1 VAASRTKL
9 KRLIVNPTT
18 GEFLARGGKWTG
30 DEEEAIDFAD
40 IMSVIVACAK
50 HRIKD
55 AEVLL
60 RFREGEKFDVRL
72 PLRRKV
78 ESQSKLSSGI

>member
-1 VAASRTKL
+1 MPGSRTKL
-9 KRLIVNPTT
+9 KRLIVDPAT
-18 GEFLARGGKWTG
+18 GQYLARGGKWTSL
-30 DEEEAIDFAD
+30 EEEAIDFAD

-60 RFREGEKFDVRL
+60 RFHEGAKFDVRL
-72 PLRRKV
+72 PLRQRPELLRK
-78 ESQSKLSSGI
+78 STSM

>member
-1 VAASRTKL
+1 VSGSRSKL
-9 KRLIVNPTT
+9 KRLIVDPAT
-18 GEFLARGGKWTG
+18 GQYLARGGKWTAHE
-30 DEEEAIDFAD
+30 DEAIDFAD

-60 RFREGEKFDVRL
+60 RFHEGEKFDVRL
-72 PLRRKV
+72 PLRQRADVPLK
-78 ESQSKLSSGI
+78 SRTSM

>member
-1 VAASRTKL
+1 VSGSRTKL
-9 KRLIVNPTT
+9 KRLIVDPAT
-18 GEFLARGGKWTG
+18 GQYLARGGKWTSH
-30 DEEEAIDFAD
+30 EEEAIDFAD

-60 RFREGEKFDVRL
+60 RFHEGEKFDVRL
-72 PLRRKV
+72 PLRQRPELPRK
-78 ESQSKLSSGI
+78 STTSM